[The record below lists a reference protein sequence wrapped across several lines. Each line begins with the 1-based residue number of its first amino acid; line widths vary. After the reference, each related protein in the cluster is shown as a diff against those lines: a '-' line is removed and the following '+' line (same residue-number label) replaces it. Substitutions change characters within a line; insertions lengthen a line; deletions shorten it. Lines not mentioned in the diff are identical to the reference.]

1 MAKKNYIVFDFGA
14 SNGRVLV
21 AVFDGKRVVL
31 EEVHRF
37 ENRPVRVRGTLYWD
51 ILRLYSELLIGL
63 QISYRKYREI
73 SSIGIDTWG
82 VDFGLI
88 DKKGR
93 LLGNPINYRD
103 EERNRVAEEVFR
115 ILSKEELFRLSG
127 IFVLSIMGVFNLYY
141 LKKVGAFEYINAD
154 KLLMMPDL
162 FNYFLTGEVCNEYA
176 NATTLGLINQ
186 KEKRW
191 EQEIFERLD
200 MPLSITANLI
210 FPGTKIGGIQD
221 RVCKEL
227 EITPVPVVVPA
238 THDTASAVAGIP
250 VMSVGKIWAFLSMG
264 TWCVNGIETS
274 EPIIN
279 NDVFSAGYGN
289 EGDAEG
295 KSFLANNITGLWII
309 QQCRQKWISETD
321 RDIPWDEIVSSAEK
335 ARPFKAFIDVDD
347 QIFTTAHTDMPGVIA
362 EYCRKTGQVVP
373 DSMEEISRCVY
384 ESLAF
389 KFRRKFEELERFA
402 GKKIELLH
410 LVGGGTKNRLLCQW
424 TSNVMGIP
432 VIAGPTETTAVGNFL
447 MQLKGTG
454 EIKNLKEGRE
464 IARRSAEITGYEP
477 KDSEVWE
484 DAYQRYLQLLQ
495 GVDNRQRT

>member
-1 MAKKNYIVFDFGA
+1 MAHKNYLVFDFGA

-21 AVFDGKRVVL
+21 AVFDGVRVTL

-37 ENRPVRVRGTLYWD
+37 DNRPVRVTGTLYWD
-51 ILRLYSELLIGL
+51 LLRLYSELLIGL
-63 QISYRKYREI
+63 QVSFRKYREI
-73 SSIGIDTWG
+73 SSLGVDTWG

-103 EERNRVAEEVFR
+103 EERNSAAEDVFR
-115 ILSKEELFRLSG
+115 ILSREELFRLSG
-127 IFVLSIMGVFNLYY
+127 IFVLPIMGVFNLYY
-141 LKKVGAFEYINAD
+141 LKKKEAFEFINAD

-176 NATTLGLINQ
+176 NATTLGMVNQ
-186 KEKRW
+186 REKRW
-191 EQEIFERLD
+191 ESEIFKRLD
-200 MPLSITANLI
+200 LPLGITANLV
-210 FPGTKIGGIQD
+210 FPGTKIGAIQES
-221 RVCKEL
+221 VCREL
-227 EITPVPVVVPA
+227 EIPPVPVVLPA

-250 VMSVGKIWAFLSMG
+250 VMSGGKTWAFLSMG
-264 TWCVNGIETS
+264 TWCVNGIETG

-279 NDVFSAGYGN
+279 DDVFTAGYGN

-309 QQCRQKWISETD
+309 QQCRQKWMRE
-321 RDIPWDEIVSSAEK
+321 RGGDIPWDEIVSAAEK
-335 ARPFKAFIDVDD
+335 AKPFKAFIDVDD
-347 QIFTTAHTDMPGVIA
+347 QAFSAAQTDMPGVIA
-362 EYCRKTGQVVP
+362 EYCQKTGQVAP
-373 DSMEEISRCVY
+373 ESMGEISRCVY

-389 KFRRKFEELERFA
+389 KFRKKFEELERFT

-424 TSNVMGIP
+424 TSNVMNLP

-454 EIKNLKEGRE
+454 EIRNLEEGRE
-464 IARRSAEITGYEP
+464 IARRSAKVDEYEP
-477 KDSEVWE
+477 EGNRVWN
-484 DAYQRYLQLLQ
+484 DAYQRYLELFRGRL
-495 GVDNRQRT
+495 